1 MQEPVVAAAGIN
13 RWDTVHF
20 DDLDRR
26 EKFHKLM
33 VLGHSY
39 FDFFVYFKVVGSK
52 STCLTIPGG
61 IGTPKASKGKTPIC

>member
-1 MQEPVVAAAGIN
+1 MEVQEPVVAAAGIN

-33 VLGHSY
+33 VFLLGHSC
-39 FDFFVYFKVVGSK
+39 FDSFVHFKVVGSK
-52 STCLTIPGG
+52 STFLKIPGVIEG
-61 IGTPKASKGKTPIC
+61 PNAS